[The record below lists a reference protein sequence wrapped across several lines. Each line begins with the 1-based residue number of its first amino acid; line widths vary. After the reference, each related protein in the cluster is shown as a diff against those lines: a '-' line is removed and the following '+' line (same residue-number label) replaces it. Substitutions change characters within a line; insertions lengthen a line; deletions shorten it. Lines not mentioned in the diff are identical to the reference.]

1 MKFYV
6 NYFGCR
12 ANQAEIQDWII
23 DLENSGY
30 RLTDDIDD
38 ADFAILNTCSVTE
51 KAEKDVFRYI
61 NKVYKKSN
69 IRWLIA
75 GCTTTKEQETLEN
88 KYKNYIFLDNVKK
101 KGIVSIV
108 KETFPIDENVIF
120 HSSFRSRIF
129 MKIQDGCSFKCSF
142 CIVPLLRGKPS
153 SLPIED
159 VVRKA
164 SYYSSLGYREVILTG
179 INLSSY
185 GYDLFPRVNILDLVK
200 ELNKI
205 KDIEII
211 RLSSLDP
218 RYIKYGFI
226 KELSYLD
233 KIAESF
239 HFSFQSGS
247 NTVLKRMKRNSNVK
261 DYRKILDTFLTF
273 FPDANYGAD
282 IILGFPGETD
292 KEYLETFNFIKK
304 SELNYIHTFPYSS
317 RGGTKAAELEPVPGL
332 LIKKRVREFRDMNKE
347 KKIRYR
353 EKFRGRKI
361 EGILIEEKDN
371 YSLIMTKN
379 YLTVKVPPLKGYK
392 KKKLTVEVTKIIN
405 DNICEGKVVE
415 K

>member
-12 ANQAEIQDWII
+12 SNQAEVQDWII
-23 DLENSGY
+23 DLENYGY

-61 NKVYKKSN
+61 NKIYKKSN
-69 IRWLIA
+69 IRWFIA
-75 GCTTTKEQETLEN
+75 GCTTTKEQKTLED
-88 KYKNYIFLDNVKK
+88 KYKNYLFLDNIRKK
-101 KGIVSIV
+101 DIVSIV

-129 MKIQDGCSFKCSF
+129 MKIQDGCNFKCSF
-142 CIVPLLRGKPS
+142 CIVPSLRGKSS

-159 VVRKA
+159 VVGKA
-164 SYYSSLGYREVILTG
+164 AYYSSLGYREVILTG
-179 INLSSY
+179 INLFSY

-200 ELNKI
+200 KLDKI

-247 NTVLKRMKRNSNVK
+247 NTVLKRMKRSSSVK
-261 DYRKILDTFLTF
+261 DYQKILKTFLTF
-273 FPDANYGAD
+273 FPEANYGAD

-292 KEYLETFNFIKK
+292 KEYLETYDFVKN
-304 SELNYIHTFPYSS
+304 SGLNYLHTFPYSS
-317 RGGTKAAELEPVPGL
+317 REGTKAATMEEVPGQV
-332 LIKKRVREFRDMNKE
+332 IKKRVREFMEMNRD
-347 KKIRYR
+347 KKLRYR
-353 EKFRGRKI
+353 EKFRGRRI
-361 EGILIEEKDN
+361 EGILTEEKDN
-371 YSLIMTKN
+371 YALVMTKN
-379 YLTVKVPPLKGYK
+379 YINVKVPPLKGYR
-392 KKKLTVEVTKIIN
+392 KKKLTIKITRIIN
-405 DNICEGKVVE
+405 DNICEGKIVE